1 MNFFKRPAEKRRPG
15 KLSPEAIAELE
26 AYIEENRER
35 PAEDKAE
42 FDGFIN
48 ASYCLPGMTFEEA
61 DECGAAPQ
69 EPHRPPMPQAPQRPP
84 MPLETSSGP
93 QFFAKRIDHAFR
105 PAKAEKASLEA
116 PELEQI
122 LRSKRSSFQKE
133 LLRLIDRSGLTD
145 PQIYRRAGI
154 DRRLFSKI
162 RSDEN
167 YRPSKRTVLALSA
180 ALELSLD
187 EALDLL
193 QCAGFTLSKSL
204 DADLIF
210 RFCFERHIYKIDDIN
225 DYLYYYGEELLG

>member
-1 MNFFKRPAEKRRPG
+1 MNFFKKLTENRRPG

-26 AYIEENRER
+26 AYIKENREC

-42 FDGFIN
+42 FDEFIN
-48 ASYCLPGMTFEEA
+48 ASYCLSGMAFEET

-69 EPHRPPMPQAPQRPP
+69 SPPMPQAPSRPP
-84 MPLETSSGP
+84 SPPEASSGP
-93 QFFAKRIDHAFR
+93 QFFAKRVDHAFR

-145 PQIYRRAGI
+145 PQIYHRAGI

-210 RFCFERHIYKIDDIN
+210 RFCFERHIYKISDIN

>member
-1 MNFFKRPAEKRRPG
+1 MNFFKKLTENRRPG

-26 AYIEENRER
+26 AYIKENREG
-35 PAEDKAE
+35 PAEDKAG
-42 FDGFIN
+42 FDGSIN
-48 ASYCLPGMTFEEA
+48 ASYCLPGMAFEEA
-61 DECGAAPQ
+61 DECGAAP
-69 EPHRPPMPQAPQRPP
+69 PSPPEA
-84 MPLETSSGP
+84 SSRP
-93 QFFAKRIDHAFR
+93 QFFEKRVDHAFR

-122 LRSKRSSFQKE
+122 LRSKRSSFQRE

-145 PQIYRRAGI
+145 PQIYHRAGI

>member
-1 MNFFKRPAEKRRPG
+1 MNFFKRPAEKWRPEG
-15 KLSPEAIAELE
+15 LSPEAIAELE
-26 AYIEENRER
+26 AYIKENREET
-35 PAEDKAE
+35 AEDKAE
-42 FDGFIN
+42 FDGLIN
-48 ASYCLPGMTFEEA
+48 ASYCLSGMAFEEA

-69 EPHRPPMPQAPQRPP
+69 EPQSAPVPQAPTGPP
-84 MPLETSSGP
+84 MPLEASSKP
-93 QFFAKRIDHAFR
+93 QFFAKRVDHAFR
-105 PAKAEKASLEA
+105 PAKKASLEA

-145 PQIYRRAGI
+145 PQIYHRAGI